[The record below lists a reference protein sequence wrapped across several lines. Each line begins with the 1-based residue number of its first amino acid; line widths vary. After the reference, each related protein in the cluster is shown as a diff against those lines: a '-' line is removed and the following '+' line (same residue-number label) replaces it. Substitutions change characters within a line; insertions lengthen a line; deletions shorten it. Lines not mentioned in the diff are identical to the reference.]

1 MRKYLFI
8 FKSEVMSNL
17 QYVFNIITSFIGY
30 FLILFVLLN
39 LWKYMYSDPSQ
50 VINGYTMNQ
59 MVWYVVVTE
68 ILWGSL
74 GGRSLSKKICNDV
87 RSGNIAYNM
96 NKPYSYI
103 GYCLSSHLGS
113 LAIRFILYTI
123 LGMLVGFMFLGSFPT
138 LNILSVL
145 CILITGILATII
157 STLLIT
163 SIGLLSFFIEDA
175 HPFYWLYS
183 KVILV
188 LGTIFPIEY
197 FPKVIQPILNYS
209 PVYVV
214 SYGPAKLFVDF
225 NYNSFIS
232 IILAQI
238 IYIFIAY
245 TICNFMYKKG
255 VKNLNVNGG

>member
-1 MRKYLFI
+1 MKKYLFI
-8 FKSEVMSNL
+8 FKSEVMTNL
-17 QYVFNIITSFIGY
+17 QYVFNIVTGFIGY
-30 FLILFVLLN
+30 FLILFVFLN
-39 LWKYMYSDPSQ
+39 LWKYIYSDPNQ
-50 VINGYTMNQ
+50 VINGYTMKQ
-59 MVWYVVVTE
+59 MVWYVIITE
-68 ILWGSL
+68 VLWGSL
-74 GGRSLSKKICNDV
+74 GGRNLSKKICNDV
-87 RSGNIAYNM
+87 RSGNISYNM

-103 GYCLSSHLGS
+103 GYLLSSHLGS
-113 LAIRFILYTI
+113 LAIRFLLYVL
-123 LGMLVGFMFLGSFPT
+123 LGMIVGFMFLGSFPN
-138 LNILSVL
+138 LNLLSFLCVL
-145 CILITGILATII
+145 LTSILATVI

-197 FPKVIQPILNYS
+197 FPKMIQPILNYS

-225 NYNSFIS
+225 SLNSFVS
-232 IILAQI
+232 IVFAQI
-238 IYIFIAY
+238 IYIFISY
-245 TICNFMYKKG
+245 LICSLMYKKG

>member
-1 MRKYLFI
+1 MKKYLFI
-8 FKSEVMSNL
+8 FKSEMMSNL
-17 QYVFNIITSFIGY
+17 QYVFNIVTSFIGY
-30 FLILFVLLN
+30 FLILFVFLN
-39 LWKYMYSDPSQ
+39 LWKYIYSDSSQ
-50 VINGYTMNQ
+50 IINGYTMSQ
-59 MVWYVVVTE
+59 MVWYVIITE
-68 ILWGSL
+68 ILWGIL
-74 GGRSLSKKICNDV
+74 GGSILSKKICNDV

-113 LAIRFILYTI
+113 LAIRFLIYI
-123 LGMLVGFMFLGSFPT
+123 VLGMIVGFMFLGSFPN
-138 LNILSVL
+138 LNILSVI

-188 LGTIFPIEY
+188 LGTMFPIEY
-197 FPKVIQPILNYS
+197 FPKMMQPILNYS

-214 SYGPAKLFVDF
+214 SYGPAKLFVEF
-225 NYNSFIS
+225 SLSNFVSIVVAQLVYLFIVY
-232 IILAQI
+232 L
-238 IYIFIAY
+238 
-245 TICNFMYKKG
+245 ICSFMYKKG
-255 VKNLNVNGG
+255 VKKLNVNGG